1 MKNINRESGD
11 FHVIHE
17 GPRPQE
23 HGNSHLLSM
32 ADFAVAPKAA
42 ELDTRPWRLRDPSRV
57 IRLCAVHGLLALI
70 RMSSSSLSSC
80 VTTKTSWTIVPLR
93 ATTLKPP
100 FTGVETR
107 NCNPLL
113 RPRTLAI
120 TPGVIV

>member
-1 MKNINRESGD
+1 
-11 FHVIHE
+11 
-17 GPRPQE
+17 
-23 HGNSHLLSM
+23 M
-32 ADFAVAPKAA
+32 ADFAVAPKVA

-57 IRLCAVHGLLALI
+57 IRVCAVHGLLALI